1 QHFLATPLLLQ
12 ALELAPRGDCHAVII
27 MNNLSLSLAQQP
39 LPPHAPI
46 TRHQLIAD
54 SATKW
59 AEKALSLS
67 NSIAPPQRTREC
79 DEGCVAATYNLG
91 EFAEML
97 GDREGAR
104 RRYAEAASL
113 ARGLDMREGVRRA
126 EGALLALAFRGRLL
140 ATKN

>member
-1 QHFLATPLLLQ
+1 
-12 ALELAPRGDCHAVII
+12 

-46 TRHQLIAD
+46 TRQQLIAD

-59 AEKALSLS
+59 AEKALALASA
-67 NSIAPPQRTREC
+67 IAPPQRTREC

-97 GDREGAR
+97 GDTETAR

-113 ARGLDMREGVRRA
+113 ARALEMEEGVVMA
-126 EGALLALAFRGRLL
+126 EGALRRVGGEG
-140 ATKN
+140 K